1 MEIRIYYESLEQ
13 SLFYLVNDLKEIF
26 PQHKTLLVKKSQQSV
41 GINGFKKKYSK
52 NLSKILI
59 RKNPDLILTC
69 VSNGIEYPLCV
80 IEFSTAVFTKDHE
93 QQRSDNFQLPIRYNV
108 FYIKV
113 SAIKKDSGNH
123 GGDTSYNY
131 LEPFSLCFQRYN
143 KLSFH
148 IEWEVE
154 DENKKFVKKNPI
166 YRSIPHENSNFIN
179 LIKVII
185 KSFEESDIDNY
196 EKLVLSKIKDI
207 KPFDEWLTQITNFN
221 SFEDLKNINSSRTEW
236 FDYYSKIDKSN
247 VFVLKFNRMGH
258 AMDPERG
265 MLSHYNTFFGNNEIT
280 FISKLKF
287 DKTINSWY
295 KQTPRE
301 KEINDI
307 LSSIEKIDK
316 YHLVKFFLMG
326 LSIPNSDELLS
337 SIKQDVEIYN
347 ITDFVVKNYQLL
359 NASVRS
365 IFDNSSYL
373 NISNGVDDEIF
384 LYWDKFNIDFN
395 YDQLPEVTSIKLRS
409 ELSEDDITYI
419 TMNEIFKLNNIEP
432 ISVSYP
438 GAQSDTPILPEKE
451 KGRKQERTY
460 IDSIGFKDSN
470 LLLQEN
476 KGSFTLKNVKDDIL
490 KILKF
495 KNEKNYH
502 DAIMQFSVELN
513 LEVKRIIIGVGFG
526 TSNSMNRDLE
536 KTGIENVDYF
546 VVISNNLDSWK
557 IFSTVEDSIFPVKSS
572 KIDYVVTYDVE

>member
-13 SLFYLVNDLKEIF
+13 SLFYLVNDLKVIF
-26 PQHKTLLVKKSQQSV
+26 PLHKILLVKKSQQSV
-41 GINGFKKKYSK
+41 SKNGFKKNYSK

-59 RKNPDLILTC
+59 RKNPDLIVTC
-69 VSNGIEYPLCV
+69 ISNGIEYPLCV

-131 LEPFSLCFQRYN
+131 LEPFSLCFQRYK

-154 DENKKFVKKNPI
+154 DDNKKFVKKNPI

-179 LIKVII
+179 LIKIII
-185 KSFEESDIDNY
+185 KSFEDSDIDNY
-196 EKLVLSKIKDI
+196 EKLVLSRIKDI
-207 KPFDEWLTQITNFN
+207 KPFDEWLTRLTNFN

-236 FDYYSKIDKSN
+236 FDYYEKIDKRN

-287 DKTINSWY
+287 DRTINSWY

-301 KEINDI
+301 IEIKDI
-307 LSSIEKIDK
+307 ISSIEKIDK
-316 YHLVKFFLMG
+316 HHLVKFFLMG

-337 SIKQDVEIYN
+337 SIKQDVELYN
-347 ITDFVVKNYQLL
+347 ITDFVYKNYQLL

-373 NISNGVDDEIF
+373 NISNGVDDEVF
-384 LYWDKFNIDFN
+384 LFWDKFTIDFN
-395 YDQLPEVTSIKLRS
+395 YDLLPDVTNIKLRS

-546 VVISNNLDSWK
+546 VVISKNLDSWK

-572 KIDYVVTYDVE
+572 TIDYVVTYDVD

>member
-13 SLFYLVNDLKEIF
+13 SLFYLVNDLKLIF
-26 PQHKTLLVKKSQQSV
+26 PQHKILLVKKSQQSV
-41 GINGFKKKYSK
+41 NKNGFKKNYSK

-59 RKNPDLILTC
+59 RKNPDLIITC
-69 VSNGIEYPLCV
+69 ISNGIEYPLSV

-93 QQRSDNFQLPIRYNV
+93 QQRSDNFQLPIRFNV

-113 SAIKKDSGNH
+113 SATKKDSGNH
-123 GGDTSYNY
+123 GGDTSYNF

-143 KLSFH
+143 KLCFH
-148 IEWEVE
+148 INWEVE
-154 DENKKFVKKNPI
+154 EDNKKYVKKNII
-166 YRSIPHENSNFIN
+166 YRSIPHENIDFIN

-185 KSFEESDIDNY
+185 QSFEESDIDNY
-196 EKLVLSKIKDI
+196 ENLVLDKIKEI
-207 KPFDEWLTQITNFN
+207 KPFDEWLNSLKNFDQ
-221 SFEDLKNINSSRTEW
+221 FEDLKNINSSRTEW
-236 FDYYSKIDKSN
+236 FDYHSKIDKKN

-265 MLSHYNTFFGNNEIT
+265 MLSHYNTFFGSNDIT
-280 FISKLKF
+280 IISKLKF
-287 DKTINSWY
+287 DKNIDSWY

-301 KEINDI
+301 DDILDI
-307 LSSIEKIDK
+307 LSNIDNINK
-316 YHLVKFFLMG
+316 FHLVKFFLMG
-326 LSIPNSDELLS
+326 LSIPNSDELLL
-337 SIKQDVEIYN
+337 SIKQDVVSYN
-347 ITDFVVKNYQLL
+347 ITDFVIKNYQIL
-359 NASVRS
+359 NAAVRS

-373 NISNGVDDEIF
+373 NLTNGVDDEVY
-384 LYWDKFNIDFN
+384 LYWDKFNIDFD
-395 YDQLPEVTSIKLRS
+395 YSQLPDISSIKLRS

-419 TMNEIFKLNNIEP
+419 TMNEIFRINKIDP

-460 IDSIGFKDSN
+460 IDAIGFKDKN

-476 KGSFTLKNVKDDIL
+476 KGSFTLKEIKDDVF

-495 KNEKNYH
+495 KNEKNYQ

-546 VVISNNLDSWK
+546 IVISKNLDSWK
-557 IFSTVEDSIFPVKSS
+557 IFSNVEDSIFPVKSS
-572 KIDYVVTYDVE
+572 SIDYIVTYDID

>member
-1 MEIRIYYESLEQ
+1 
-13 SLFYLVNDLKEIF
+13 
-26 PQHKTLLVKKSQQSV
+26 
-41 GINGFKKKYSK
+41 
-52 NLSKILI
+52 
-59 RKNPDLILTC
+59 
-69 VSNGIEYPLCV
+69 
-80 IEFSTAVFTKDHE
+80 
-93 QQRSDNFQLPIRYNV
+93 
-108 FYIKV
+108 
-113 SAIKKDSGNH
+113 
-123 GGDTSYNY
+123 
-131 LEPFSLCFQRYN
+131 
-143 KLSFH
+143 
-148 IEWEVE
+148 
-154 DENKKFVKKNPI
+154 
-166 YRSIPHENSNFIN
+166 
-179 LIKVII
+179 
-185 KSFEESDIDNY
+185 
-196 EKLVLSKIKDI
+196 
-207 KPFDEWLTQITNFN
+207 
-221 SFEDLKNINSSRTEW
+221 
-236 FDYYSKIDKSN
+236 
-247 VFVLKFNRMGH
+247 
-258 AMDPERG
+258 
-265 MLSHYNTFFGNNEIT
+265 
-280 FISKLKF
+280 
-287 DKTINSWY
+287 
-295 KQTPRE
+295 
-301 KEINDI
+301 
-307 LSSIEKIDK
+307 
-316 YHLVKFFLMG
+316 MG

-337 SIKQDVEIYN
+337 SIKQDVELYN
-347 ITDFVVKNYQLL
+347 ITDFVYKNYQLL

-373 NISNGVDDEIF
+373 NISNGVDDEVF
-384 LYWDKFNIDFN
+384 LFWDKFTIDFN
-395 YDQLPEVTSIKLRS
+395 YDLLPDVTNIKLRS

-546 VVISNNLDSWK
+546 VVISKNLDSWK

-572 KIDYVVTYDVE
+572 TIDYIVTYDVD